1 MAKTVKTE
9 NFPWSIKGIS
19 IEARKLAKEGAA
31 KEGLTIGHWL
41 KKIINEDHGESVIS
55 ANKSLENANPEIAA
69 TKTLKSDLSQPPP
82 MKTHDETM
90 VLELIDQIDK
100 LDTSDSLP
108 ICHPLENLAS
118 YSKTKPKLESITNS
132 THNNYSPDFKD
143 SYFIVPKVVE

>member
-1 MAKTVKTE
+1 MAKIVNTE

-41 KKIINEDHGESVIS
+41 KKIINEDHDESVIS
-55 ANKSLENANPEIAA
+55 ANKSLENAKSEIAA

-90 VLELIDQIDK
+90 VLEIIDQIEK
-100 LDTSDSLP
+100 RYLELTTPIQSILSQLSLRMD
-108 ICHPLENLAS
+108 L
-118 YSKTKPKLESITNS
+118 LESKIK
-132 THNNYSPDFKD
+132 KD
-143 SYFIVPKVVE
+143 TLTDDL

>member
-1 MAKTVKTE
+1 MAKTVNTE

-41 KKIINEDHGESVIS
+41 KKIINEDHDESVIS
-55 ANKSLENANPEIAA
+55 ANKSLENANSEIAA

-90 VLELIDQIDK
+90 VLELIDQIEK
-100 LDTSDSLP
+100 RYLELTTPIQSILSQLSLRMD
-108 ICHPLENLAS
+108 L
-118 YSKTKPKLESITNS
+118 LESKIK
-132 THNNYSPDFKD
+132 KD
-143 SYFIVPKVVE
+143 TLTDDL

>member
-1 MAKTVKTE
+1 MCEGDRSMAKTVNTE

-41 KKIINEDHGESVIS
+41 KKIINEDHDESVIS

-90 VLELIDQIDK
+90 VLELIDQIEKRYLELTTPIQSILSQLSLRMDLVESK
-100 LDTSDSLP
+100 IKKDTLTDDL
-108 ICHPLENLAS
+108 
-118 YSKTKPKLESITNS
+118 
-132 THNNYSPDFKD
+132 
-143 SYFIVPKVVE
+143 

>member
-1 MAKTVKTE
+1 MAKTVNTE

-41 KKIINEDHGESVIS
+41 KKIINEDHDESVIS

-69 TKTLKSDLSQPPP
+69 TKTLKPDLSQPPP

-90 VLELIDQIDK
+90 VLELIDQIEK
-100 LDTSDSLP
+100 RYLELTTPIQSILSQLSLRMD
-108 ICHPLENLAS
+108 L
-118 YSKTKPKLESITNS
+118 LESKIK
-132 THNNYSPDFKD
+132 KD
-143 SYFIVPKVVE
+143 TLTDDL

>member
-1 MAKTVKTE
+1 MAKTVNTE

-31 KEGLTIGHWL
+31 KEGLTIGQWL
-41 KKIINEDHGESVIS
+41 KKIINEDHDESVIS

-90 VLELIDQIDK
+90 VLELIDQIEK
-100 LDTSDSLP
+100 RYLELTTPIQSILSQLSLRMD
-108 ICHPLENLAS
+108 L
-118 YSKTKPKLESITNS
+118 LESKIK
-132 THNNYSPDFKD
+132 KD
-143 SYFIVPKVVE
+143 TLTDDL

>member
-1 MAKTVKTE
+1 MAKTVNTD

-41 KKIINEDHGESVIS
+41 KKIIDEDHDESVIS

-69 TKTLKSDLSQPPP
+69 TKTLKSDLSQPLP

-90 VLELIDQIDK
+90 VLEVIDQIERRY
-100 LDTSDSLP
+100 LELTTPIHSILSQLSLRMD
-108 ICHPLENLAS
+108 L
-118 YSKTKPKLESITNS
+118 LESKIK
-132 THNNYSPDFKD
+132 KD
-143 SYFIVPKVVE
+143 TLTDDL

>member
-1 MAKTVKTE
+1 MAKTVNTE

-31 KEGLTIGHWL
+31 KEGLTIGQWL
-41 KKIINEDHGESVIS
+41 KKIINEDHDESVIS

-90 VLELIDQIDK
+90 VLEIIDQIEKRYLELTTPIQSILSQLSLRMDLVESK
-100 LDTSDSLP
+100 IKKDTLTDDL
-108 ICHPLENLAS
+108 
-118 YSKTKPKLESITNS
+118 
-132 THNNYSPDFKD
+132 
-143 SYFIVPKVVE
+143 

>member
-1 MAKTVKTE
+1 MAKTVNTE

-41 KKIINEDHGESVIS
+41 KKIIDEDHDESVIS

-90 VLELIDQIDK
+90 VLELIDQIERRY
-100 LDTSDSLP
+100 LELTTPIHSILSQLSLRMD
-108 ICHPLENLAS
+108 L
-118 YSKTKPKLESITNS
+118 LESKIK
-132 THNNYSPDFKD
+132 KD
-143 SYFIVPKVVE
+143 TLTDDL

>member
-1 MAKTVKTE
+1 MAKTVNTE

-90 VLELIDQIDK
+90 VLELIDQIEK
-100 LDTSDSLP
+100 RYLELTTPIQSILSQLSLRMD
-108 ICHPLENLAS
+108 L
-118 YSKTKPKLESITNS
+118 LESKIK
-132 THNNYSPDFKD
+132 KD
-143 SYFIVPKVVE
+143 TLTDDL